1 MSCGCCDV
9 CQCIESMLW
18 HPFAYGISGGP
29 YHDTRPCQYI
39 TMCDDCY
46 VEFIRWCKEHK
57 NRDEME
63 KDGI

>member
-1 MSCGCCDV
+1 MSGGCCDV
-9 CQCIESMLW
+9 CNCIESMLW
-18 HPFAYGISGGP
+18 HPFAYGISRGP
-29 YHDTRPCQYI
+29 NPCGQYQYI

-57 NRDEME
+57 SRDEME

>member
-1 MSCGCCDV
+1 MSCGCCDI
-9 CQCIESMLW
+9 CNCIESLLW
-18 HPFAYGISGGP
+18 HPFAYGISG
-29 YHDTRPCQYI
+29 RSQYL

-57 NRDEME
+57 SRDEIQ